1 MMMGHAK
8 TEDIEIFLTV
18 VDTGSFTGAANLLN
32 QQVAKVSRAVSR
44 LEDTLQ
50 CTLLNRTTR
59 RLELTEEG
67 HVFIRYARESLNTLY
82 TGEEAIK
89 LLKQAC
95 ENHVK
100 ENGQDLLDEAAPSGH
115 LRIDAA
121 SPFVFHQLTPLVGDF
136 VAQYPHITLDL
147 TSHDNIIDLLEHKTD
162 LAIRIGDLKD
172 SNLHARLLGKSKLR
186 LVASPEYLHQHNE
199 VTHIDNLNV
208 DDLSTHKLIGFNY
221 ASKLNSWPL
230 RTPVKLN
237 FHMTASS
244 GETLRQLCLNHQG
257 IALLSHFMIGED
269 LESGRLVEVLPEAI
283 VRPNNREAIQ
293 AVYYKNSAVS
303 SRILAF
309 LDFVQPRL
317 TL

>member
-82 TGEEAIK
+82 TGEEALK
-89 LLKQAC
+89 LLKQA
-95 ENHVK
+95 
-100 ENGQDLLDEAAPSGH
+100 PSGN

-147 TSHDNIIDLLEHKTD
+147 ASHDNIIDLLEHKTD

-186 LVASPEYLHQHNE
+186 LVSSPEYLHQYNE
-199 VTHIDNLNV
+199 VTHIEDLNIDNLC
-208 DDLSTHKLIGFNY
+208 THKLIGFND

-230 RTPVKLN
+230 KTPVKLN

-269 LESGRLVEVLPEAI
+269 LKSGRLVEVLPEAI

-309 LDFVQPRL
+309 LDFIQPRL

>member
-89 LLKQAC
+89 LLKQA
-95 ENHVK
+95 
-100 ENGQDLLDEAAPSGH
+100 PSGH

-121 SPFVFHQLTPLVGDF
+121 SPFVLHQLTPLVGEF
-136 VAQYPHITLDL
+136 VQQYPHITLDL
-147 TSHDNIIDLLEHKTD
+147 TSHDNVIDLLEHKTD

-172 SNLHARLLGKSKLR
+172 SNLHARLLGKSQLR
-186 LVASPEYLHQHNE
+186 LVVSPEYLYQHNE
-199 VTHIDNLNV
+199 VAHIN
-208 DDLSTHKLIGFNY
+208 DLSTHKLIGFND

-230 RTPVKLN
+230 KTPVKLN
-237 FHMTASS
+237 FHMTGSS

-257 IALLSHFMIGED
+257 IALLSHFMIGDD
-269 LESGRLVEVLPEAI
+269 LKSGRLVEVLPEAI
-283 VRPNNREAIQ
+283 VTPNNRESIQ

-309 LDFVQPRL
+309 LDFIQPRL

>member
-89 LLKQAC
+89 LLKQA
-95 ENHVK
+95 
-100 ENGQDLLDEAAPSGH
+100 PSGH

-121 SPFVFHQLTPLVGDF
+121 SPFVLHQLTPLVGEF
-136 VAQYPHITLDL
+136 VQQYPHITLDL

-172 SNLHARLLGKSKLR
+172 SNLHARLLGKSQLR
-186 LVASPEYLHQHNE
+186 LVVSPEYLYQHNE
-199 VTHIDNLNV
+199 VAHIN
-208 DDLSTHKLIGFNY
+208 DLSTHKLIGFND

-230 RTPVKLN
+230 KTPVKLN
-237 FHMTASS
+237 FHMTGSS

-257 IALLSHFMIGED
+257 IALLSNFMIGDD
-269 LESGRLVEVLPEAI
+269 LKSGRLVEVLPEAI
-283 VRPNNREAIQ
+283 VRPNNRESIQ

-309 LDFVQPRL
+309 LDFIQPRL

>member
-89 LLKQAC
+89 LLKQA
-95 ENHVK
+95 
-100 ENGQDLLDEAAPSGH
+100 PSGH

-121 SPFVFHQLTPLVGDF
+121 SPFVLHQLTPLVGDF
-136 VAQYPHITLDL
+136 VQQYPHITLDL

-172 SNLHARLLGKSKLR
+172 SNLHARLLGKSQLR
-186 LVASPEYLHQHNE
+186 LVVSPEYLYQHNE
-199 VTHIDNLNV
+199 VAHIN
-208 DDLSTHKLIGFNY
+208 DLSTHKLIGFND

-230 RTPVKLN
+230 KTPVKLN
-237 FHMTASS
+237 FHMTGSS

-257 IALLSHFMIGED
+257 IALLSHFMIGDD
-269 LESGRLVEVLPEAI
+269 LKSGRLVEVLPEAI
-283 VRPNNREAIQ
+283 VTPNNRESIQ

-309 LDFVQPRL
+309 LDFIQPRL

>member
-1 MMMGHAK
+1 MMGHAK

-89 LLKQAC
+89 LLKQA
-95 ENHVK
+95 
-100 ENGQDLLDEAAPSGH
+100 PSGH

-121 SPFVFHQLTPLVGDF
+121 SPFVLHQLTPLVGEF
-136 VAQYPHITLDL
+136 VQQYPHITLDL

-172 SNLHARLLGKSKLR
+172 SNLHARLLGKSQLR
-186 LVASPEYLHQHNE
+186 LVVSPEYLYQHNE
-199 VTHIDNLNV
+199 VAHIN
-208 DDLSTHKLIGFNY
+208 DLSTHKLIGFND

-230 RTPVKLN
+230 KTPVKLN
-237 FHMTASS
+237 FHMTGSS

-257 IALLSHFMIGED
+257 IALLSNFMIGDD
-269 LESGRLVEVLPEAI
+269 LKSGRLVEVLPEAI
-283 VRPNNREAIQ
+283 VTPNNRESIQ

-309 LDFVQPRL
+309 LDFIQPRL

>member
-89 LLKQAC
+89 LLKQA
-95 ENHVK
+95 
-100 ENGQDLLDEAAPSGH
+100 PSGH

-121 SPFVFHQLTPLVGDF
+121 SPFVLHQLTPLVGEF
-136 VAQYPHITLDL
+136 VQQYPHITLDL

-172 SNLHARLLGKSKLR
+172 SNLHARLLGKSQLR
-186 LVASPEYLHQHNE
+186 LVASPEYLYQHDE
-199 VTHIDNLNV
+199 VAHINV
-208 DDLSTHKLIGFNY
+208 LSTHKLIGFND

-230 RTPVKLN
+230 KTPVKLN
-237 FHMTASS
+237 FHMTGSS

-257 IALLSHFMIGED
+257 IALLSHFMIGDD
-269 LESGRLVEVLPEAI
+269 LKSGRLVEVLPEAI
-283 VRPNNREAIQ
+283 VTPNNRESIQ

-309 LDFVQPRL
+309 LDFIQPRL

>member
-1 MMMGHAK
+1 
-8 TEDIEIFLTV
+8 
-18 VDTGSFTGAANLLN
+18 
-32 QQVAKVSRAVSR
+32 
-44 LEDTLQ
+44 
-50 CTLLNRTTR
+50 TTR

-67 HVFIRYARESLNTLY
+67 HVFIRYAREGLNTLY

-89 LLKQAC
+89 LLKQ
-95 ENHVK
+95 
-100 ENGQDLLDEAAPSGH
+100 APSGH

-136 VAQYPHITLDL
+136 VQQYPHITLDL

-172 SNLHARLLGKSKLR
+172 SNLHARLLGKSQLR
-186 LVASPEYLHQHNE
+186 LVASPEYLYQHNE
-199 VTHIDNLNV
+199 VAHIN
-208 DDLSTHKLIGFNY
+208 DLSTHKLIGFND

-230 RTPVKLN
+230 KTPVKLN
-237 FHMTASS
+237 FHMTGSS

-257 IALLSHFMIGED
+257 IALLSHFMIGDD
-269 LESGRLVEVLPEAI
+269 LKSGRLVEVLPEAI
-283 VRPNNREAIQ
+283 VRPNNRETIQ

-309 LDFVQPRL
+309 LDFIQPRL

>member
-18 VDTGSFTGAANLLN
+18 VDTGSFTSAANLLN

-89 LLKQAC
+89 LLKQ
-95 ENHVK
+95 
-100 ENGQDLLDEAAPSGH
+100 APSGH

-199 VTHIDNLNV
+199 VTHID
-208 DDLSTHKLIGFNY
+208 DLSTHKLIGFNE

-230 RTPVKLN
+230 KTPVKLN
-237 FHMTASS
+237 FHMTGSS

-309 LDFVQPRL
+309 LDFIQPRL

>member
-18 VDTGSFTGAANLLN
+18 LDTGSFTGAANVLN

-82 TGEEAIK
+82 TGEEALK
-89 LLKQAC
+89 LLKQ
-95 ENHVK
+95 
-100 ENGQDLLDEAAPSGH
+100 APSGH

-121 SPFVFHQLTPLVGDF
+121 SPFVLHQLTPLVGEF
-136 VAQYPHITLDL
+136 VQQYAHITLDL

-186 LVASPEYLHQHNE
+186 LVVSPEYLHQHNE
-199 VTHIDNLNV
+199 VTHID
-208 DDLSTHKLIGFNY
+208 DLSTHKLIGFND

-230 RTPVKLN
+230 KTPVKLN
-237 FHMTASS
+237 FHMTGSS

-269 LESGRLVEVLPEAI
+269 LKSGRLVEVLPEAI
-283 VRPNNREAIQ
+283 VTPNNREAIQ

-303 SRILAF
+303 SRILVF
-309 LDFVQPRL
+309 LDFIQPRL

>member
-89 LLKQAC
+89 LLKQ
-95 ENHVK
+95 
-100 ENGQDLLDEAAPSGH
+100 APSGH

-269 LESGRLVEVLPEAI
+269 LESGRLVEILPEAI
-283 VRPNNREAIQ
+283 VRQNNREAIQ

>member
-1 MMMGHAK
+1 MMGHAK

-89 LLKQAC
+89 LLKQA
-95 ENHVK
+95 
-100 ENGQDLLDEAAPSGH
+100 PSGH

-121 SPFVFHQLTPLVGDF
+121 SPFVLHQLTPLVGEF
-136 VAQYPHITLDL
+136 VQQYPHITLDL
-147 TSHDNIIDLLEHKTD
+147 TSHDNVIDLLEHKTD

-172 SNLHARLLGKSKLR
+172 SNLHARLLGKSQLR
-186 LVASPEYLHQHNE
+186 LVVSPEYLYQHNE
-199 VTHIDNLNV
+199 VAHIN
-208 DDLSTHKLIGFNY
+208 DLSTHKLIGFND

-230 RTPVKLN
+230 KTPVKLN
-237 FHMTASS
+237 FHMTGSS

-257 IALLSHFMIGED
+257 IALLSHFMIGDD
-269 LESGRLVEVLPEAI
+269 LKSGRLVEVLPEAI
-283 VRPNNREAIQ
+283 VTPNNRESIQ

-309 LDFVQPRL
+309 LDFIQPRL

>member
-67 HVFIRYARESLNTLY
+67 HVFIIYARESLNTLY

-89 LLKQAC
+89 LLKQA
-95 ENHVK
+95 
-100 ENGQDLLDEAAPSGH
+100 PSGH

-121 SPFVFHQLTPLVGDF
+121 SPFVLHQLTPLVGEF
-136 VAQYPHITLDL
+136 VQQYPHITLDL
-147 TSHDNIIDLLEHKTD
+147 TSHDNVIDLLEHKTD

-172 SNLHARLLGKSKLR
+172 SNLHARLLGKSQLR
-186 LVASPEYLHQHNE
+186 LVASPEYLYQHDE
-199 VTHIDNLNV
+199 VAHI
-208 DDLSTHKLIGFNY
+208 DDLSTHKLIGFND

-230 RTPVKLN
+230 KTPVKLN
-237 FHMTASS
+237 FHMTGSS

-257 IALLSHFMIGED
+257 IALLSHFMIGDD
-269 LESGRLVEVLPEAI
+269 LKSGRLVEVLPEAI
-283 VRPNNREAIQ
+283 VTPNNREAIQ
-293 AVYYKNSAVS
+293 AVYYKNSALS

-309 LDFVQPRL
+309 LDFIQPRL

>member
-89 LLKQAC
+89 LLKQA
-95 ENHVK
+95 
-100 ENGQDLLDEAAPSGH
+100 PSGH

-121 SPFVFHQLTPLVGDF
+121 SPFVLHQLTPLVGEF
-136 VAQYPHITLDL
+136 VQQYPHITLDL
-147 TSHDNIIDLLEHKTD
+147 TSHDNVIDLLEHKTD

-172 SNLHARLLGKSKLR
+172 SNLHARLLGKSQLR
-186 LVASPEYLHQHNE
+186 LVASPEYLYQHDE
-199 VTHIDNLNV
+199 VAHI
-208 DDLSTHKLIGFNY
+208 DDLSTHKLIGFND

-230 RTPVKLN
+230 KTPVKLN
-237 FHMTASS
+237 FHMTGSS

-257 IALLSHFMIGED
+257 IALLSHFMIGDD
-269 LESGRLVEVLPEAI
+269 LKSGRLVEVLPEAI
-283 VRPNNREAIQ
+283 VTPNNREAIQ

-309 LDFVQPRL
+309 LDFIQPRL

>member
-1 MMMGHAK
+1 MMGHAK

-89 LLKQAC
+89 LLKQA
-95 ENHVK
+95 
-100 ENGQDLLDEAAPSGH
+100 PSGH

-121 SPFVFHQLTPLVGDF
+121 SPFVFHQLTPLVGGF

-186 LVASPEYLHQHNE
+186 LVASPEYLHQYNE
-199 VTHIDNLNV
+199 VAHMDDLDV
-208 DDLSTHKLIGFNY
+208 DDLSIHKLIGFND

-230 RTPVKLN
+230 KTPVKLN
-237 FHMTASS
+237 FHMTGSS

-309 LDFVQPRL
+309 LDFIQPRL

>member
-44 LEDTLQ
+44 LEDTLK

-89 LLKQAC
+89 LLKQA
-95 ENHVK
+95 
-100 ENGQDLLDEAAPSGH
+100 PSGH

-121 SPFVFHQLTPLVGDF
+121 SPFVLHQLTPLVGEF
-136 VAQYPHITLDL
+136 VQQYPHITLDL

-172 SNLHARLLGKSKLR
+172 SNLHARLLGKSQLR
-186 LVASPEYLHQHNE
+186 LVVSPEYLYQHNE
-199 VTHIDNLNV
+199 VAHIN
-208 DDLSTHKLIGFNY
+208 DLSTHKLIGFND

-230 RTPVKLN
+230 KTPVKLN
-237 FHMTASS
+237 FHMTGSS

-257 IALLSHFMIGED
+257 IALLSHFMIGDD
-269 LESGRLVEVLPEAI
+269 LKSGRLVEVLPEAI
-283 VRPNNREAIQ
+283 VTPNNRESIQ

-309 LDFVQPRL
+309 LDFIQPRL